1 METVLL
7 LFFHFNS
14 TMVRLK
20 DAWRLT
26 YCQRNGKFQFHY
38 GTIKRMKA
46 ITTLLRCRNFNS
58 TMVRLKGTG
67 QHAAH
72 YRHAFQ
78 FHYGTI
84 KRKARCYW
92 CSINSKFQ
100 FHYGTIK
107 RRKSAEEAAK
117 AAIFQFHYGTIKRKM
132 TPTFK
137 KCEKYFNSTMVR
149 LKVPTYVISRMFSK
163 FQFHYGTIK
172 RRVRQALAEIGQ
184 RNFNSTMVRLKVSH
198 STRYII
204 ACLNFNST
212 MVRLKAEKGGIYM
225 DLACLFQF
233 HYGTIKSCPSCRPPV
248 SQGISI
254 PLWYD

>member
-1 METVLL
+1 
-7 LFFHFNS
+7 
-14 TMVRLK
+14 
-20 DAWRLT
+20 
-26 YCQRNGKFQFHY
+26 
-38 GTIKRMKA
+38 
-46 ITTLLRCRNFNS
+46 
-58 TMVRLKGTG
+58 MVRLKGTG